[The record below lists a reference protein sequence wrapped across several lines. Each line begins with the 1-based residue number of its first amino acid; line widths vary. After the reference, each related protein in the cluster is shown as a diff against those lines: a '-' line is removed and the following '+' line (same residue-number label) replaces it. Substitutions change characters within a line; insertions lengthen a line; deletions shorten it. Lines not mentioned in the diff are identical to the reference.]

1 MQLSEH
7 VSSLELSQLHS
18 GTKTVTKLYSATGL
32 DIVSEKNL
40 IDRGFRSDLHCSQRN
55 SLRAIYLLSLKKY
68 FCGYLN
74 CVIEFPLHF
83 KVNIGL

>member
-7 VSSLELSQLHS
+7 VSSLELGQLHSGPS

-55 SLRAIYLLSLKKY
+55 LLRAIIS
-68 FCGYLN
+68 
-74 CVIEFPLHF
+74 
-83 KVNIGL
+83 